1 MRALL
6 CAGLS
11 LLACGCPPDLDRL
24 RIVGGPLPDGGGR
37 DAGGRDAGGIDSG
50 GRDAGGRDSGGGGGA
65 LLATMDCDSILS
77 SKLLEEDFLDD
88 MTEFRSRAGSF
99 RVEGGEVVFEATD
112 YALLESLGGFSDVVT
127 CARLRIARTTAEQSL
142 GTGLRGPFHGVNLS
156 LGADDGV
163 ARLFS
168 IEPATNVLVAQQ
180 PIPGWASG
188 EHDFTVLVYLSGMRA
203 YAEVRDETTGQL
215 VVLSGVYRGEMMAVN
230 ATFEGSPIVE
240 EVAVDRVVVGPP
252 TPAAAAVLN
261 GG

>member
-1 MRALL
+1 VRALSFAL
-6 CAGLS
+6 C

-24 RIVGGPLPDGGGR
+24 RVVGGPLPDGGGR
-37 DAGGRDAGGIDSG
+37 DAGGRDSGGVDSG
-50 GRDAGGRDSGGGGGA
+50 GVDAGGRDPGGGDA
-65 LLATMDCDSILS
+65 LLAHMDCDAILS
-77 SKLLEEDFLDD
+77 SRLLEEDFLDD
-88 MTEFRSRAGSF
+88 TTEFRARAGSF
-99 RVEGGEVVFEATD
+99 RVEGGEIVFEPTD

-127 CARLRIARTTAEQSL
+127 CARLRIARTTSEQTL

-168 IEPATNVLVAQQ
+168 IEPTTNVLVAQQ
-180 PIPGWASG
+180 PITEWANG

-215 VVLSGVYRGEMMAVN
+215 VVLSGVYRGDMMAVN
-230 ATFEGSPIVE
+230 ATFEGSPIAE

-252 TPAAAAVLN
+252 TSAAAAVLN